1 MISNCPNC
9 KQAPEHKDMVICKT
23 KGCIEYDLQYNVWEW
38 NNIPDLKELAELQ
51 EDLISGC

>member
-1 MISNCPNC
+1 MTNCPSCN
-9 KQAPEHKDMVICKT
+9 QAPEHKDMVICKT

-51 EDLISGC
+51 EDWISGC